1 MKISIIT
8 QSSYE
13 GVNYGICER
22 IKEAITESN
31 NNLVLIFENPE
42 KVDEKS
48 VLSSD
53 RIIMVVP
60 EWNRSFPFTFKKM
73 IDDSGWPSFFKN
85 KEVML
90 VGTSNTGY
98 GNVLGTQHLMQILQ
112 FCDSK
117 VYPKLL
123 TIPLIKE
130 RLEKDLPRVI
140 VESKNFLK

>member
-13 GVNYGICER
+13 GINYEICRR

-31 NNLVLIFENPE
+31 NNVVLIFENPE
-42 KVDEKS
+42 KVDDKTI
-48 VLSSD
+48 LSSD

-60 EWNRSFPFTFKKM
+60 EWNRSFPYTFKKM
-73 IDDSGWPSFFKN
+73 IDDSGWPSYFKN
-85 KEVML
+85 KDIML

-98 GNVLGTQHLMQILQ
+98 GNILGTQHLMQILQ

-117 VYPKLL
+117 VYSKLP

-130 RLEKDLPRVI
+130 RLEKDLPRVLQ
-140 VESKNFLK
+140 ESKNFLK